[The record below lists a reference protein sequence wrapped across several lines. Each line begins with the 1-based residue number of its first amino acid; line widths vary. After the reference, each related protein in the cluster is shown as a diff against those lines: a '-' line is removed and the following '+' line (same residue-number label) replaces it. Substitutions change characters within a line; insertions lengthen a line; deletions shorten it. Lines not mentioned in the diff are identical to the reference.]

1 LRPRKCSGARPDP
14 AACARADSPPLG
26 DLRFRALMADADWGK
41 LPPPIRR
48 RFSKRLADGETAVY
62 VGEVLEAR
70 LSRAGWLL
78 AQLLRLIGAPL
89 PTARDSRVPSV
100 VTVTEE
106 TATGGQILDP
116 PLCAAPQLP
125 QVIHSSKRFA
135 GPTGLEEY
143 VGYGVGMALAVEV
156 RDGALVFLSEGYFI
170 EILRAPILLPAWASP
185 GALSVTHAEI
195 GDGRFLFTLEIV
207 HPRFGLLIRQSAA
220 FRECDHDIAT
230 AWLLNRRP
238 NRDGGFR
245 HDLSSRIEGRAGLG
259 GRRRG
264 TSLLCMRHA
273 TSSMRSCS

>member
-1 LRPRKCSGARPDP
+1 MRSNEVHSCVVAFSDGKPDSTFPENAPAQAHDAEPRS
-14 AACARADSPPLG
+14 RADSRALG
-26 DLRFRALMADADWGK
+26 DLRFRALMADADWGQ
-41 LPPPIRR
+41 LPLPIRR

-62 VGEVLEAR
+62 VGEILETH

-106 TATGGQILDP
+106 IATGGQIWTRLY
-116 PLCAAPQLP
+116 ARRRSFP

-156 RDGALVFLSEGYFI
+156 QDGALVFRSKGYFL
-170 EILRAPILLPAWASP
+170 EILAHRFFLPAWASP

-195 GDGRFLFTLEIV
+195 GEGRFLFTLEII
-207 HPRFGLLIRQSAA
+207 HPRFGQLIRQSAA
-220 FRECDHDIAT
+220 FREC
-230 AWLLNRRP
+230 
-238 NRDGGFR
+238 
-245 HDLSSRIEGRAGLG
+245 
-259 GRRRG
+259 
-264 TSLLCMRHA
+264 HA
-273 TSSMRSCS
+273 